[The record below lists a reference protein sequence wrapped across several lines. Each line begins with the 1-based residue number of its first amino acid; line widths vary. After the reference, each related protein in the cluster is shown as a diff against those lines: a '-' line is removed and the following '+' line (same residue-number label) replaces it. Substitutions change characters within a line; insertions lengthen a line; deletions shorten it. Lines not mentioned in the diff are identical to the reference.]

1 MKADLA
7 LTGAQV
13 KAQCDESARGLRDI
27 IGERVKNRARWGV
40 QDHPSVHG
48 VPHGMPN
55 TFIYDIP
62 SEQTTKNRCHGK
74 ARRGTLTWA
83 DILLEEFAEAVDAP
97 NEVARHAEL
106 VQVAAV
112 ALAWIECIDRRRAAD
127 LAADASFR
135 QAGDPRCTPAQDDAE
150 VQP

>member
-1 MKADLA
+1 MKADFA
-7 LTGAQV
+7 LTNEQV
-13 KAQCDESARGLRDI
+13 KAQCKESTDAMRDI
-27 IGERVKNRARWGV
+27 LCERVRNRARWGV

-48 VPHGMPN
+48 TPHSMPN

-62 SEQTTKNRCHGK
+62 GEKRAKALCDGK
-74 ARRGTLTWA
+74 ARRGTITWT

-97 NEVARHAEL
+97 NDVLRRAEL

-135 QAGDPRCTPAQDDAE
+135 PAGDPRCTPAQNDAE
-150 VQP
+150 VQS